1 MNDISALSNWNT
13 FKIKNM
19 SQAFRSCDSLTS
31 LNALSDWDTSSLTN
45 MYYTFDY
52 CSTLSDINGLS
63 NVTNFDNTFNTCKN
77 VTNMESLNGWD
88 ISSGTSFNR
97 MCLLAKHP
105 TFSRKGSWD
114 NYGTF
119 TPKKG
124 LRF

>member
-13 FKIKNM
+13 SKIKNM
-19 SQAFRSCDSLTS
+19 SQAFRSCDSLT
-31 LNALSDWDTSSLTN
+31 
-45 MYYTFDY
+45 
-52 CSTLSDINGLS
+52 
-63 NVTNFDNTFNTCKN
+63 
-77 VTNMESLNGWD
+77 SLNGWD

-105 TFSRKGSWD
+105 TFSRKGSWA

>member
-1 MNDISALSNWNT
+1 MDISALAS
-13 FKIKNM
+13 
-19 SQAFRSCDSLTS
+19 
-31 LNALSDWDTSSLTN
+31 WDV
-45 MYYTFDY
+45 
-52 CSTLSDINGLS
+52 S
-63 NVTNFDNTFNTCKN
+63 NVTNFDNTCKN
-77 VTNMESLNGWD
+77 VTNMESLNGLD

-97 MCLLAKHP
+97 MCLLAKHH

>member
-1 MNDISALSNWNT
+1 MNISALAS
-13 FKIKNM
+13 
-19 SQAFRSCDSLTS
+19 
-31 LNALSDWDTSSLTN
+31 WDV
-45 MYYTFDY
+45 
-52 CSTLSDINGLS
+52 S
-63 NVTNFDNTFNTCKN
+63 NVTNFDNTFKN

-119 TPKKG
+119 TPPKKE